1 MAISLRLTLRRGRE
15 INDTSVS
22 NLRGGEDLLTSE
34 QRDGSVCEDKI

>member
-1 MAISLRLTLRRGRE
+1 MAISLRLTLRRARE

-22 NLRGGEDLLTSE
+22 NLRGKEDLLTSE